1 MDDPNTRL
9 QWLTKMSKRSMDQVT
24 YLPNADAEIIESI
37 ECGVFFLMAFWSGG
51 AAKAFTELSKVLA
64 TPETESLEC
73 VVADVDGS
81 PSLYEVPEFKG
92 NVHGWGEAAWVYRGK
107 IIATSGL
114 GLNTECFR
122 PNTSTLLAFSKHGSH
137 LTPTQIAAHF
147 YWLPPWA
154 GVGDVADSLETEV
167 GKELSERHTLRGA
180 TVRAIGKRTD
190 CDDVLYAMQGDNR
203 LAVVH
208 LTWSG
213 LTEPDD
219 NYPASDMYHDWQDWV
234 DRCLLPEYRRYR
246 DTPL

>member
-9 QWLTKMSKRSMDQVT
+9 QWLTKMSKRPMGQVT

-37 ECGVFFLMAFWSGG
+37 ECGVFFLMAFWSAG
-51 AAKAFTELSKVLA
+51 AVKAFTELSEVLA
-64 TPETESLEC
+64 TPETEFLEC

-92 NVHGWGEAAWVYRGK
+92 NVHGWGETAWVYQGK

-122 PNTSTLLAFSKHGSH
+122 PNTSTLLAFSKHGRQV
-137 LTPTQIAAHF
+137 TPIEIATEF
-147 YWLPPWA
+147 QWLPPWA
-154 GVGDVADSLETEV
+154 GVGDVADSLDAELA
-167 GKELSERHTLRGA
+167 KELSSRHSLRGA

-190 CDDVLYAMQGDNR
+190 CDDVLFAIKGGNR

-213 LTEPDD
+213 QAESDD
-219 NYPASDMYHDWQDWV
+219 NYPATVMYHGWQDWV
-234 DRCLLPEYRRYR
+234 DKCLLPEYRHYR